1 MKKIICNSALTVL
14 FVFTSSHSFGSVQ
27 IDCAIQPKVV
37 TYMTPAT
44 DEEKATTEAA
54 LATFKRF
61 CSKTGGM
68 SSGYIGGTLAT
79 HDNESGINIV
89 NPPSG
94 YNGNDFLFNE

>member
-1 MKKIICNSALTVL
+1 
-14 FVFTSSHSFGSVQ
+14 
-27 IDCAIQPKVV
+27 
-37 TYMTPAT
+37 MTPAT

-68 SSGYIGGTLAT
+68 SSGYLTT
-79 HDNESGINIV
+79 HDNESGSNNIG

-94 YNGNDFLFNE
+94 YNGPDFFFN

>member
-68 SSGYIGGTLAT
+68 SYESSGDSSSDSFDDMFWL
-79 HDNESGINIV
+79 H
-89 NPPSG
+89 
-94 YNGNDFLFNE
+94 

>member
-1 MKKIICNSALTVL
+1 MKKLNLLALASASLLL
-14 FVFTSSHSFGSVQ
+14 FSSQSFGLLSVKGQ
-27 IDCAIQPKVV
+27 TDCSIQPKVV

-68 SSGYIGGTLAT
+68 SY
-79 HDNESGINIV
+79 ESSEHSSSDSFDDV
-89 NPPSG
+89 VW
-94 YNGNDFLFNE
+94 

>member
-14 FVFTSSHSFGSVQ
+14 FVFTSSQSFGSVQ
-27 IDCAIQPKVV
+27 IDCSIQPKVL

-54 LATFKRF
+54 LPTFKML

-68 SSGYIGGTLAT
+68 SYESSGDSSSDSFDDMFWL
-79 HDNESGINIV
+79 H
-89 NPPSG
+89 
-94 YNGNDFLFNE
+94 

>member
-14 FVFTSSHSFGSVQ
+14 LVFTSSQSFGSPSAKGQ
-27 IDCAIQPKVV
+27 TDCSIQPTVL

-54 LATFKRF
+54 LPTFKML

-68 SSGYIGGTLAT
+68 SYESSGDSSSDSFDDMFWL
-79 HDNESGINIV
+79 H
-89 NPPSG
+89 
-94 YNGNDFLFNE
+94 